1 MRLSSIALGLYLA
14 MSTPFVMA
22 EEKKPAGHMDM
33 QGMMNLYTKLATPR
47 EPHKLL
53 ANMAGTWKIT
63 TKSWMDPNQPPEETT
78 GTCKQTMLMEG
89 CFLQQECTG
98 TMMGQAFNGMGV
110 TGYDNHTKKYVA
122 TWMDSMGTGIY
133 SSKGRPGD
141 DGKTI
146 TMESLYDDPMA
157 GPMKLRAVTKIIDPN
172 TEIFEMYGTDKSG
185 QEMKMM
191 EIRYSRKH

>member
-1 MRLSSIALGLYLA
+1 MRITSIALGLCLV
-14 MSTPFVMA
+14 MSTSFVMA

-33 QGMMNLYTKLATPR
+33 QGMMDLYTKLASPG

-53 ANMAGTWKIT
+53 ASMAGTWNTT

-78 GTCKQTMLMEG
+78 GTCKQTMLMDG
-89 CFLQQECTG
+89 RFLEQECTG
-98 TMMGQAFNGMGV
+98 TMMGQPFNGRGV

-133 SSKGRPGD
+133 FFEGSAGS

-146 TMESLYDDPMA
+146 TMESHYDDPMA
-157 GPMKLRAVTKIIDPN
+157 GPMKLRAVTKIVDPN

-191 EIRYSRKH
+191 EIRYSRKG